1 MIDLFGNER
10 RFLRRRIEVLNHQK
24 RVLQNHLR
32 DVSAARHVAEATV
45 ETLKLKLEEICSDEN
60 DDR

>member
-1 MIDLFGNER
+1 MLFDLFGNER

-32 DVSAARHVAEATV
+32 DVSAARHEAEKQ
-45 ETLKLKLEEICSDEN
+45 LKELQCLERK